1 MDGRLRCMRTMETK
15 TKYIIEKKREAS
27 HILKY
32 VGGGVGGCCCCGAV
46 TLDPH
51 ERVLIFIKI

>member
-1 MDGRLRCMRTMETK
+1 MDGRLRCMRTV
-15 TKYIIEKKREAS
+15 EKKIYNKKKKEAS

-32 VGGGVGGCCCCGAV
+32 VGGAGGCCCCGAV